1 MLLTILLD
9 GNSMASKIK
18 APRLGELEIEVLE
31 SLWRRDSLTAAEG
44 HAILGKRRGISL
56 NTVQSTLE
64 RLYRKDILSRAKEQR
79 AYRYSP
85 KVLREDLLASLFAD
99 LAERLGGHGPAAT
112 LAAFID
118 AAERLDASA
127 LSELE
132 RMIEQ
137 RKTQQQGGP

>member
-1 MLLTILLD
+1 
-9 GNSMASKIK
+9 MAKSKIN
-18 APRLGELEIEVLE
+18 APRLGELEIQVLE
-31 SLWRRDSLTAAEG
+31 CVWRKDSLTAGEA
-44 HAILGKRRGISL
+44 HAILGKRRGISS

-64 RLYRKDILSRAKEQR
+64 RLYRKGILGREKEQR

-85 KVLREDLLASLFAD
+85 KVPRENLLADLFAD
-99 LAERLGGHGPAAT
+99 LAARLGGHGPAAT

-127 LSELE
+127 LAELE

-137 RKTQQQGGP
+137 RRSQQKGGR